1 MIELTKLTDLNL
13 SELPEI
19 SPEATKSYAENRQAL
34 VESVNDGL
42 RNRDDLDQLIG
53 DNPLELMYSNHENHA
68 RFMTNVFKLGNYSM
82 MVRTIIWVYKTYH
95 ERGFSYDYFPV
106 ELESWTEA
114 VKEHLKQE
122 NASGITKIYSFLINN
137 HSKFVALSQKDG
149 GSRLKVPEEWQEA
162 SNEFLKALLD
172 GNHREAMKITDQ
184 NVNNQKQVGD
194 FFENMISPAMYE
206 IGSRWEEGKI
216 SVADE
221 HLASSIVSRVLSTVY
236 SRFITYEE
244 TKGKA
249 VVTAAANEFHEIG
262 SRIIADSLELDG
274 WDVDHLGVDTPI
286 TDLVEMLVEKNPFLL
301 GLSVAIPFNV
311 DNALETI
318 ERVRSVPE
326 LEDMKI
332 LIGGKAFNDN
342 PDLWKK
348 TGADA
353 YGKDSKKAIE
363 IAESWWREAGRKG

>member
-1 MIELTKLTDLNL
+1 MVKLSDLGL
-13 SELPEI
+13 LDLPEV

-42 RNRDDLDQLIG
+42 RNHDDLDQLIG

-68 RFMTNVFKLGNYSM
+68 RFMANVFKLGNYSM
-82 MVRTIIWVYKTYH
+82 MARTIIWVYKTYH

-106 ELESWTEA
+106 ELESWIEA
-114 VKEHLKQE
+114 VKELLKQE
-122 NASGITKIYSFLINN
+122 NASEITKIYSFLINN

-184 NVNNQKQVGD
+184 KVNNQKQVGD

-206 IGSRWEEGKI
+206 IGSKWEEGKI

-236 SRFITYEE
+236 SRFITYKE

-286 TDLVEMLVEKNPFLL
+286 TDLVEMLIEKKPFLL
-301 GLSVAIPFNV
+301 GLSVAIPFNL

-326 LEDMKI
+326 LENMKI

-353 YGKDSKKAIE
+353 YGKDSKKAIKV
-363 IAESWWREAGRKG
+363 AESWWREAERKG